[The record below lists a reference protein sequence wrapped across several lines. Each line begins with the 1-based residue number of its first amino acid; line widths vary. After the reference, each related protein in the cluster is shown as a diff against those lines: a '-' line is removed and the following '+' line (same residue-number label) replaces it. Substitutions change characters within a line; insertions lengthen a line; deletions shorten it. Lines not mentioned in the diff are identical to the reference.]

1 MWNGGQST
9 QAGWLNAIL
18 RDAEEDYDFNQLSV
32 SGTVTLS
39 RNGAIAVFTPD
50 HAADH
55 SAGLNQGTMSKPNL
69 RFRESL
75 EQFLAPTPTAAA
87 PPAGGAWPTPAAAAG
102 PTPAQAAPT
111 PES

>member
-75 EQFLAPTPTAAA
+75 EQFLVSKAVAVKTAAFSYL
-87 PPAGGAWPTPAAAAG
+87 G
-102 PTPAQAAPT
+102 
-111 PES
+111 S